1 MPRAGHHSSPPHQTS
16 HWVKDAFGQ
25 IMYGLGCQVGVSV
38 AVGAA
43 VSVGVGVSVGV
54 NVGVGVSVGVG
65 VGVSVGVRV
74 GVSVTLAVCVAAKS
88 TREPQAPET
97 RANRRARKIMRFFI
111 VMVTQS
117 QGVVKPWN
125 SLYTSGRLSLE

>member
-1 MPRAGHHSSPPHQTS
+1 M
-16 HWVKDAFGQ
+16 
-25 IMYGLGCQVGVSV
+25 
-38 AVGAA
+38 
-43 VSVGVGVSVGV
+43 GVSVGV
-54 NVGVGVSVGVG
+54 NVGVGVSVSVG
-65 VGVSVGVRV
+65 VGVLLGMRVMV

-117 QGVVKPWN
+117 QGVVYPWN